1 MLGQALTQLINDKSE
16 QEKAEFNA
24 KSAAEQAD
32 IVKKVGE
39 IETVIQSIKDNIA
52 LLADKKKKAI
62 IIGNLIETT
71 DTDTLFGSKYSNH
84 IYSSKVEIDFFAFY
98 KGVSGLPIHDLIA
111 EFKTWVVDNGFET
124 VIIQNNHCGGGMKS
138 WNSYW
143 IKTIPAK

>member
-52 LLADKKKKAI
+52 LLADK
-62 IIGNLIETT
+62 NLI
-71 DTDTLFGSKYSNH
+71 Y
-84 IYSSKVEIDFFAFY
+84 
-98 KGVSGLPIHDLIA
+98 
-111 EFKTWVVDNGFET
+111 
-124 VIIQNNHCGGGMKS
+124 
-138 WNSYW
+138 
-143 IKTIPAK
+143 